1 MRNFVLRS
9 KNRLKA
15 RLKHGTARR
24 GFVIKGA
31 LFLALALFLSCR
43 LLYLSGRAFK
53 TEEENLINRV
63 VNECIKT
70 AFGSSEGKMTSSRE
84 IGDVNESVVDE
95 VRLNTIRGELSL
107 LLSERLEKESVLS
120 VKVPIGSLFLS
131 GIFSGRGPKIT
142 QKAFVSSSVRTDL
155 RSSFESGGVN
165 QTLYAMYLDVSVD
178 YECVSPFSRREGNVT
193 TSVLVFSRVI
203 AGEVPSLY
211 PFRADPYK

>member
-1 MRNFVLRS
+1 MRNYILRAKS
-9 KNRLKA
+9 RLRA
-15 RLKHGTARR
+15 RFKRGTARR
-24 GFVIKGA
+24 GLAIKAA
-31 LFLALALFLSCR
+31 LFLALAVFLSCR

-70 AFGSSEGKMTSSRE
+70 AFGGSGGGLTSSKTT
-84 IGDVNESVVDE
+84 GDFNESVVDE
-95 VRLNTIRGELSL
+95 VRLNTIRGEISL
-107 LLSERLEKESVLS
+107 LLSERLEKENVLS
-120 VKVPIGSLFLS
+120 VKVPLGSLFLS

-142 QKAFVSSSVRTDL
+142 QKAFVSSSVRTDI

-165 QTLYAMYLDVSVD
+165 QTLYAIYLDVSVD

-211 PFRADPYK
+211 PFRADQYK